1 VRILHVVPTYLPA
14 RRYGGPIVAVHG
26 LCKALAAR
34 GHEVEVLTTNVD
46 GSGVSDVP
54 LGRAVQ
60 MDGVRVRYFASP
72 FPRLYW
78 SPAMKR
84 ALEAAARSAS
94 IVHAHSIFLWPTHAA
109 ARAAER
115 IVEGRRPRLP
125 GGMGQAGAPDLH
137 AGVPYVI
144 SPRGMLVPELIRQ
157 KSRAVKSVWL
167 RLVERRN
174 FAGAA
179 AIHFTSQREWDD
191 ARQIAI
197 PLPSP
202 FVVPNGT
209 ELPPLSNAPRE
220 DDLVVSVGRVNWKK
234 GLDRL
239 IEAAALLPRARFVI
253 AGNDEEE
260 LVPKLRAL
268 AASRGVESRVEFRG
282 ALSARERDE
291 LLARAAVF
299 ALPSHSENFG
309 NVVLEA
315 LAVATP
321 VVVTPEVGLAE
332 EVQRAECG
340 FVASGTPQE
349 IAAAIGRLLDDATL
363 RRAMGER
370 GRAMVEQRFTWPRAA
385 AEMEAQYERI
395 RK

>member
-1 VRILHVVPTYLPA
+1 MRILHVVPTYLPA

-26 LCKALAAR
+26 LAKALAAR

-46 GSGVSDVP
+46 GAAVSDVP
-54 LGRAVQ
+54 LDRAVD
-60 MDGVRVRYFASP
+60 MDGVRVRYCASP

-78 SPAMKR
+78 SPSMKR
-84 ALEAAARSAS
+84 ALDDAARSADV
-94 IVHAHSIFLWPTHAA
+94 VHAHSIYLWPTYAA
-109 ARAAER
+109 ARAAQR
-115 IVEGRRPRLP
+115 
-125 GGMGQAGAPDLH
+125 AH
-137 AGVPYVI
+137 VPLVI

-157 KSRAVKSVWL
+157 KSRAVKSAWL

-179 AIHFTSQREWDD
+179 AIHFTSRREWDD
-191 ARQIAI
+191 AREIAI

-209 ELPPLSNAPRE
+209 ELEPRPHVARE
-220 DDLVVSVGRVNWKK
+220 DNLIVCVGRINWKK

-239 IEAAALLPRARFVI
+239 IEAAALLPNARVVI

-260 LVPKLRAL
+260 FVPKLRAL
-268 AASRGVESRVEFRG
+268 ASRLGVESRVELRG
-282 ALSARERDE
+282 ALSASQRDE

-315 LAVATP
+315 LAMETP

-340 FVASGTPQE
+340 LVANGTPAE
-349 IAAAIGRLLDDATL
+349 VAAAIGTLLENGSL
-363 RRAMGER
+363 RERMGKR
-370 GRAMVEQRFTWPRAA
+370 GRALVEERFTWTRVA
-385 AEMEAQYERI
+385 AEMESQYERMCT
-395 RK
+395 

>member
-1 VRILHVVPTYLPA
+1 MRILHVVPTYLPA

-26 LCKALAAR
+26 LAKALAAR
-34 GHEVEVLTTNVD
+34 GHDVEVLTTNVD
-46 GSGVSDVP
+46 GAGVSDVP
-54 LGRAVQ
+54 LDRAVEL
-60 MDGVRVRYFASP
+60 DGVRVRYFASP

-84 ALEAAARSAS
+84 ALDDAARNADV
-94 IVHAHSIFLWPTHAA
+94 VHAHSIYLWPTYAA
-109 ARAAER
+109 AGAAER
-115 IVEGRRPRLP
+115 AHVSL
-125 GGMGQAGAPDLH
+125 
-137 AGVPYVI
+137 VI

-157 KSRAVKSVWL
+157 KSRAVKSAWL

-197 PLPSP
+197 LLPSP
-202 FVVPNGT
+202 FVVPNGA
-209 ELPPLSNAPRE
+209 ELPPRPDVARG
-220 DDLVVSVGRVNWKK
+220 DDLIVSVGRINWKK

-239 IEAAALLPRARFVI
+239 IEAAALLPRARVVI

-268 AASRGVESRVEFRG
+268 ASRLGIESRVEFRG
-282 ALSARERDE
+282 SLSAAQRDE

-315 LAVATP
+315 LAMETP

-340 FVASGTPQE
+340 IVANGTPAE
-349 IAAAIGRLLDDATL
+349 IAAAIGTLLDDRSL
-363 RRAMGER
+363 RGAIGAR
-370 GRAMVEQRFTWPRAA
+370 GRALVEERFAWPRVA
-385 AEMEAQYERI
+385 AEMETQYERV

>member
-1 VRILHVVPTYLPA
+1 MRILHVVPTYLPA

-26 LCKALAAR
+26 LAKALAAR

-46 GSGVSDVP
+46 GAGVSDVP
-54 LGRAVQ
+54 LDRAVEL
-60 MDGVRVRYFASP
+60 DGVRVRYFASP

-78 SPAMKR
+78 SPAMRR
-84 ALEAAARSAS
+84 ALDEAARNADV
-94 IVHAHSIFLWPTHAA
+94 VHAHSIYLWPTYAA
-109 ARAAER
+109 ARAA
-115 IVEGRRPRLP
+115 RR
-125 GGMGQAGAPDLH
+125 
-137 AGVPYVI
+137 AGVPLVI

-157 KSRAVKSVWL
+157 KSRAVKSAWL

-209 ELPPLSNAPRE
+209 ELTVRPAVARK
-220 DDLVVSVGRVNWKK
+220 DDLVVSVGRINWKK

-239 IEAAALLPRARFVI
+239 IEAAALLPNARFVI

-268 AASRGVESRVEFRG
+268 ASRLGVDARVEFRG
-282 ALSARERDE
+282 ALSAAQRDE
-291 LLARAAVF
+291 LLARATIF

-315 LAVATP
+315 LALETP
-321 VVVTPEVGLAE
+321 VVVTPEVGLAD
-332 EVQRAECG
+332 EVRQAECG
-340 FVASGTPQE
+340 LVANGAPAE
-349 IAAAIGRLLDDATL
+349 VAAAIGKLLDNASL
-363 RRAMGER
+363 REAMGAS
-370 GRAMVEQRFTWPRAA
+370 GRTLVAERFTWPHVA
-385 AEMEAQYERI
+385 AEMESQYERM
-395 RK
+395 RT